1 MKNGGQCGTC
11 GDPYDDPHPEHEAGG
26 RFATGTIVKYY
37 PQYTSQIPVTI
48 DVTAHHKGKTV
59 MGGFNGGG
67 RTTLPGKS
75 CVAKGLLRNSV
86 RTPKHTS
93 SNLLGPI
100 STGMRSSLKY
110 VDD

>member
-59 MGGFNGGG
+59 IGGSRG
-67 RTTLPGKS
+67 RQDHPPWKIICGYRFSK
-75 CVAKGLLRNSV
+75 KFWYGLLSPN
-86 RTPKHTS
+86 TPRVTPWVQF
-93 SNLLGPI
+93 LLEG
-100 STGMRSSLKY
+100 GLL
-110 VDD
+110 